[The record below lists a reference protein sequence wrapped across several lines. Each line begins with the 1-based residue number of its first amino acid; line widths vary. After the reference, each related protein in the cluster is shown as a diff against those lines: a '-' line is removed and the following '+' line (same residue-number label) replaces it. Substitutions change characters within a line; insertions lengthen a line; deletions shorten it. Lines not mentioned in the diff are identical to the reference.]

1 MVAEKNN
8 FSLMHNTILPRVKQ
22 LRKVTAPLPFKKTC
36 YCIILPPTFLNFS
49 NSPSPVKKRGRVAEL
64 CNLNDKTSEALK
76 QFRIDLNISR
86 ETFLNNKSI
95 FTWWQTKKK
104 ITKKPQNKHLLRSC
118 RYYLTS
124 TQSLK
129 RKVLCF
135 SKDKFKYLGV
145 NVIK

>member
-8 FSLMHNTILPRVKQ
+8 FSLMHNTMLPRVKQ
-22 LRKVTAPLPFKKTC
+22 LGKVTAPLPFKKTC

-76 QFRIDLNISR
+76 QFRTDLNISR

-104 ITKKPQNKHLLRSC
+104 NNKKTPKQTPITELQVLLNIYSKPKKES
-118 RYYLTS
+118 
-124 TQSLK
+124 SL
-129 RKVLCF
+129 F
-135 SKDKFKYLGV
+135 FKG
-145 NVIK
+145 

>member
-1 MVAEKNN
+1 MMAEKNN
-8 FSLMHNTILPRVKQ
+8 FSLMHNTILPRVKK
-22 LRKVTAPLPFKKTC
+22 LGKVTAPLPFKKTC

-104 ITKKPQNKHLLRSC
+104 QNKKTPKQTPITELQVLLNIYSKPKKE
-118 RYYLTS
+118 S
-124 TQSLK
+124 SL
-129 RKVLCF
+129 F
-135 SKDKFKYLGV
+135 FKG
-145 NVIK
+145 